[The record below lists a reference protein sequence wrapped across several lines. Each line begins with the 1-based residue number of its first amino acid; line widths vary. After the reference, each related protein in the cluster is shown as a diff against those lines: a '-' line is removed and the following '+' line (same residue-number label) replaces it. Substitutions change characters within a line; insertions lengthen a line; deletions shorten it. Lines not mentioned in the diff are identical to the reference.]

1 MNLFPAIDLQGG
13 KISRLCKG
21 NFEDSVQYSADPL
34 DTARLFSTKGF
45 ENLHVVD
52 LDGARYGKPSH
63 THLIQDLASSG
74 LTIQYG
80 GGLREIADIEK
91 VLELGAARA
100 MVGSIL
106 FSSSESAKQLFRLFG
121 NRILPAVDIREGQ
134 AAVRGWTSLSDLTT
148 IGAIEILLEAGFA
161 DALVTAIDRD
171 GTLSGPDILLYS
183 AILEKFPGFSVI
195 AAGGI
200 SSCEDIKELNSLG
213 CSGAVLGKSIYEGR
227 IDLEAALKLV
237 RSC

>member
-1 MNLFPAIDLQGG
+1 MELFPAIDLQEG
-13 KISRLCKG
+13 KISRLRKG
-21 NFEDSVQYSADPL
+21 DFQDAVQYHADPL
-34 DTARLFSTKGF
+34 ETARFFSKNGF
-45 ENLHVVD
+45 KNLHIVD

-63 THLIQDLASSG
+63 TYLIRDLSSTG
-74 LTIQYG
+74 LSVQYG
-80 GGLREIADIEK
+80 GGLREIADIEM
-91 VLELGAARA
+91 VLNLGAARA

-106 FSSSESAKQLFRLFG
+106 FSSGESSKQLFKLFG
-121 NRILPAVDIREGQ
+121 NRILPAVDIKEGQ
-134 AAVRGWTSLSDLTT
+134 AAVKGWTSLSDLSTFR
-148 IGAIEILLEAGFA
+148 AIQTLLEAGFTE
-161 DALVTAIDRD
+161 ALVTAVDRD

-183 AILEKFPGFSVI
+183 SILDNFPGFSVI

-200 SSCEDIKELNSLG
+200 SSCNDITGLKALG

>member
-21 NFEDSVQYSADPL
+21 DFQDSVEYPVDPL
-34 DTARLFSTKGF
+34 DTARLFSKIGF
-45 ENLHVVD
+45 ENLHIVD

-63 THLIQDLASSG
+63 TYLIRDLVSTG
-74 LTIQYG
+74 LIIQYG

-91 VLELGAARA
+91 VLTLGADRA

-106 FSSSESAKQLFRLFG
+106 FSSSESSKQLFRLFG

-134 AAVRGWTSLSDLTT
+134 AAVKGWTSLSALST
-148 IGAIEILLEAGFA
+148 ISAIETLIEAGFA

-183 AILEKFPGFSVI
+183 TILEYFPDFSVI

-200 SSCEDIKELNSLG
+200 SSSDDIKELNSLG